1 MKERATVLC
10 RRGDRILLVARL
22 NARWALPGGKPRPG
36 EPLRD
41 AARRELLE
49 ETGLVCGHARHLFR
63 IAGTHKLH
71 HVFLAD
77 IAPDAIARPMNEIA
91 HCAWID
97 AESLGSLNCSQPTPL
112 IVELAFDWLRQ
123 PHLVPDVADLDVFAG
138 IAA

>member
-22 NARWALPGGKPRPG
+22 NARWVLPGGKPQRG
-36 EPLRD
+36 ESLRD

-49 ETGLVCGHARHLFR
+49 ETGLACGHARYLFR

-71 HVFLAD
+71 HVFLAE
-77 IAPDAIARPMNEIA
+77 IDADATARPANEIA

-97 AESLGSLNCSQPTPL
+97 RESLGSLHCSQPTPF

-123 PHLVPDVADLDVFAG
+123 PRLVPGVIGHDMFAD

>member
-22 NARWALPGGKPRPG
+22 NARWALPGGKPHDG
-36 EPLRD
+36 ESLRD

-49 ETGLVCGHARHLFR
+49 ETGLTCGRARYLFR

-71 HVFLAD
+71 HVFLAEID
-77 IAPDAIARPMNEIA
+77 PAAIARPAQEIA

-97 AESLGSLNCSQPTPL
+97 RESLRSLHCSRPTPS
-112 IVELAFDWLRQ
+112 IVELAFEWLRQ
-123 PHLVPDVADLDVFAG
+123 PRLVPGVIDRDVFAD

>member
-22 NARWALPGGKPRPG
+22 NARWALPGGQPHDG
-36 EPLRD
+36 ESLRD

-49 ETGLVCGHARHLFR
+49 ETGLTCGHARYLFR

-71 HVFLAD
+71 HVFLAEID
-77 IAPDAIARPMNEIA
+77 PAAIAHPAQEIA

-97 AESLGSLNCSQPTPL
+97 RESLTSLHCSRPTPM
-112 IVELAFDWLRQ
+112 IVEFAFEWLRQ
-123 PHLVPDVADLDVFAG
+123 PRLVPGVVDRDVFAD